1 MNTRLLWIIENKI
14 AHTRK
19 LTETKRT
26 IEFMRF
32 MGNKIESFSLVID
45 LNNPRLLALRREV
58 KRLQAQGYR
67 IA

>member
-45 LNNPRLLALRREV
+45 LNNPRPLALRREV